1 MNFISQKVKW
11 CVLSIVITLILGAVD
26 WVTGYYLNFFVFYF
40 IPVFF
45 AAWFLGLL
53 GSVFISILCSLVWF
67 GADALTGHTHTSDVY
82 AVWNT
87 MIRLISFLAIGWSA
101 SALKHTLD
109 IEKETSEKLRRSLS
123 EIKVLQSF
131 LPICSQCKK
140 IRDENGIWQH
150 IEAYISEHANTQFS
164 HSYCPECY
172 NRAMA
177 EAGLLNQQDQTRK

>member
-1 MNFISQKVKW
+1 MNKISQNVKW

-26 WVTGYYLNFFVFYF
+26 WATGYYLNFFVFYF

-53 GSVFISILCSLVWF
+53 GSVFLSILCSLVWF

-87 MIRLISFLAIGWSA
+87 MIRLISFLTIGWSA

-109 IEKETSEKLRRSLS
+109 IEKETSEKLLRAKMLVCFLRTMLPSLLS
-123 EIKVLQSF
+123 
-131 LPICSQCKK
+131 
-140 IRDENGIWQH
+140 D
-150 IEAYISEHANTQFS
+150 
-164 HSYCPECY
+164 
-172 NRAMA
+172 
-177 EAGLLNQQDQTRK
+177 